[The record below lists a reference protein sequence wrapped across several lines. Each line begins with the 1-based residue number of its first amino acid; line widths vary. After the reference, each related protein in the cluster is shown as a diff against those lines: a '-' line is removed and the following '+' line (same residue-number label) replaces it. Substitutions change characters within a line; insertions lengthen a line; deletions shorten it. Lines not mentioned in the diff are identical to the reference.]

1 MGVFEVFN
9 ILSLSLIHQ
18 HVFCFKLKFY
28 DSIEAWCD
36 ESRSKIWKELSCFL
50 LGLRKKSVNVTQ
62 KHKVDVSQIFIG

>member
-1 MGVFEVFN
+1 LLYIHQCCTEKKRLGVFEVFN

-36 ESRSKIWKELSCFL
+36 KSRSKI
-50 LGLRKKSVNVTQ
+50 
-62 KHKVDVSQIFIG
+62 